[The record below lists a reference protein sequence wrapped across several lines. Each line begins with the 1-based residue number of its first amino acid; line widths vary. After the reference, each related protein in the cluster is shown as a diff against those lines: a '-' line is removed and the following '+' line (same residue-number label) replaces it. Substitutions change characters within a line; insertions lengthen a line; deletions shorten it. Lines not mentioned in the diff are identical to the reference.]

1 VKVVADA
8 TPLIVL
14 AKIGLLDLLPKLN
27 PRVHISTEV
36 YSEVVVAGAGLP
48 GASQVAQAKWIEVKP
63 MQHPG
68 DLSAAQA
75 RFGLGLGELSTILLA
90 KEIGA
95 TMVLIDEARGRHLAK
110 QKGIEVR
117 GTVGILENLFR
128 RREIEDLRSVFEKLL
143 AHQVHL
149 DRDLLNRRLHL
160 FGLPAL

>member
-14 AKIGLLDLLPKLN
+14 AKIGLLDLLPKLH
-27 PRVHISTEV
+27 PLVHISTEV
-36 YSEVVVAGAGLP
+36 YDEVVVAGHGLP

-63 MQHPG
+63 MQRSS
-68 DLSAAQA
+68 DLSEAQS

-95 TMVLIDEARGRHLAK
+95 RMVLIDETRGRRLAK
-110 QKGIEVR
+110 EEGLDVL
-117 GTVGILENLFR
+117 GTVGILESLFK
-128 RREIEDLRSVFEKLL
+128 RRELDDLRAAFEKLL
-143 AHQVHL
+143 FHQVHL

-160 FGLPAL
+160 FGLTPL